1 MLPTFERI
9 LYCTQLGPN
18 TAYVF
23 RYAYALAKKFG
34 AELHVLH
41 VVDAPTDLQRQ
52 VIDGWAGEGV
62 IEHILDEQE
71 DEQMARIPRRIAEFC
86 VREIGDEDWA
96 AVVTKIIVAEG
107 RAHRQILA
115 HVESLRADLVVM
127 GAHAES
133 SLLER
138 LMGTTAERVVQ
149 RSPVPVLVCQVP
161 DGKQDLTLDL

>member
-1 MLPTFERI
+1 MLPAFERI

-34 AELHVLH
+34 SELHVLH
-41 VVDAPTDLQRQ
+41 VVDAPNKLQRQ
-52 VIDGWAGEGV
+52 VIDGWAGEGA

-86 VREIGDEDWA
+86 AREIGDEDWTN
-96 AVVTKIIVAEG
+96 VVTKIIVAEG
-107 RAHRQILA
+107 RAHRQILD
-115 HVESLRADLVVM
+115 HVKSLDADLVVM

-138 LMGTTAERVVQ
+138 LMGNTAERVVQ

-161 DGKQDLTLDL
+161 DGNQALTLDI

>member
-18 TAYVF
+18 TSYVF
-23 RYAYALAKKFG
+23 RHAYALAKKYG

-41 VVDAPTDLQRQ
+41 VVQAPTALQRQ

-62 IEHILDEQE
+62 IEQVIDQQE

-86 VREIGDEDWA
+86 TLEMGDENWRE
-96 AVVTKIIVAEG
+96 VVAKIIVAEG
-107 RAHRQILA
+107 KAHQQILD
-115 HVESLRADLVVM
+115 HIESLGADLVVM

-133 SLLER
+133 SVLER
-138 LMGTTAERVVQ
+138 LMGNTAARVIQ
-149 RSPVPVLVCQVP
+149 RSPVPVLICQVP
-161 DGKQDLTLDL
+161 DGKQALSLEL